1 MMSVRAKRA
10 LWNGCHAISKRI
22 IKIRFYLKHKKLT
35 VIQTH
40 APRKMR
46 RMRKRMNFTT
56 SCKTLLEVAV
66 VMI

>member
-40 APRKMR
+40 APRNDVTDEEKDEFY
-46 RMRKRMNFTT
+46 N
-56 SCKTLLEVAV
+56 
-66 VMI
+66 

>member
-1 MMSVRAKRA
+1 MMSMRAKRA

-40 APRKMR
+40 APRNDVTDKE
-46 RMRKRMNFTT
+46 KDEFYN
-56 SCKTLLEVAV
+56 
-66 VMI
+66 